1 LVAGQYA
8 EEAVVTKDFLA
19 DAIAWNL
26 VVPETI
32 HADRGDSMTS
42 KPVSELMIDLGVCRS
57 HSRPHESNDNPYS
70 EVQSKT

>member
-1 LVAGQYA
+1 MLGDTVDLGVGLVEGGS
-8 EEAVVTKDFLA
+8 DG
-19 DAIAWNL
+19 
-26 VVPETI
+26 VPETI